1 MQRIDRAMLVLAIVG
16 GASAAVAQDA
26 PRAQETRPAQ
36 PVELI
41 APRASGAPGT
51 TAPADPVA
59 GVADIPENQAELQAL
74 SSGGQPFAPPEGATL
89 GVAPTSEDSSAD
101 EVRTA
106 RRVAFES
113 VVAEQDTRIA
123 TLAARLRDVA
133 GTEESLAVQRE
144 IEQLKRSTGLRL
156 LELQLEMARTDGDA
170 DRAAGIEAAIAAWD
184 APHPAPQPVER
195 PTPVAPRR

>member
-89 GVAPTSEDSSAD
+89 GVAQNANDPAAD
-101 EVRTA
+101 EIRAA

-133 GTEESLAVQRE
+133 GTEESLDVQRE

-170 DRAAGIEAAIAAWD
+170 ARTAGLEAAIAAWD
-184 APHPAPQPVER
+184 APHPAPQPVVR
-195 PTPVAPRR
+195 PTPEAPRR

>member
-1 MQRIDRAMLVLAIVG
+1 MHRIDRALLVLAIVG

-89 GVAPTSEDSSAD
+89 SVAPVAD
-101 EVRTA
+101 EVRAA

-133 GTEESLAVQRE
+133 GTEESFTVQRE

-170 DRAAGIEAAIAAWD
+170 DRTAGLEAAIAAWD
-184 APHPAPQPVER
+184 APHPAPQPVVR
-195 PTPVAPRR
+195 PTPEAPRR

>member
-1 MQRIDRAMLVLAIVG
+1 MHRIDRAMLVLAIVG
-16 GASAAVAQDA
+16 GASAVVAQDA

-36 PVELI
+36 PVELT

-74 SSGGQPFAPPEGATL
+74 SSGGQPFAPPEGAAL
-89 GVAPTSEDSSAD
+89 GSAPVAD

-106 RRVAFES
+106 RRAAFES

-156 LELQLEMARTDGDA
+156 LELQLDMARTDGDA
-170 DRAAGIEAAIAAWD
+170 DRVAGIEAAIAAWD
-184 APHPAPQPVER
+184 APHPAPQPVVR
-195 PTPVAPRR
+195 PTPEAPRR

>member
-1 MQRIDRAMLVLAIVG
+1 MHRIDRALLVLALVG

-36 PVELI
+36 PVELT
-41 APRASGAPGT
+41 APRAGGAPGT

-89 GVAPTSEDSSAD
+89 GVAPAD
-101 EVRTA
+101 EEVRTA
-106 RRVAFES
+106 RRAAFQS

-123 TLAARLRDVA
+123 ALAARLRDVA

-144 IEQLKRSTGLRL
+144 IEQLKRATGLRL

-170 DRAAGIEAAIAAWD
+170 GRAAGIEAAITAWD
-184 APHPAPQPVER
+184 APQPAPQPVDR
-195 PTPVAPRR
+195 PTPTAPRR

>member
-1 MQRIDRAMLVLAIVG
+1 MQRIDRALLVLAIVG

-36 PVELI
+36 PVELT
-41 APRASGAPGT
+41 APRAGGAPGT
-51 TAPADPVA
+51 TAPVDPVA

-74 SSGGQPFAPPEGATL
+74 SSGGQPFAPPEGSTL
-89 GVAPTSEDSSAD
+89 GAAPVAD

-106 RRVAFES
+106 RRIAFES

-123 TLAARLRDVA
+123 ALAARLRDVA

-144 IEQLKRSTGLRL
+144 IEQLKRATGLRL

-170 DRAAGIEAAIAAWD
+170 DRVAGLEAAIAAWD
-184 APHPAPQPVER
+184 APHPAPQPVVR
-195 PTPVAPRR
+195 PTPEAPRR

>member
-1 MQRIDRAMLVLAIVG
+1 MHRIDRALLVLALVG

-36 PVELI
+36 PVELT
-41 APRASGAPGT
+41 APRAGGAPGT
-51 TAPADPVA
+51 TAPADPLA

-74 SSGGQPFAPPEGATL
+74 SSGGQPFALPEGAAL
-89 GVAPTSEDSSAD
+89 EAAQHANDPAAD
-101 EVRTA
+101 EVRSA

-144 IEQLKRSTGLRL
+144 IEQLKRATGLRL

-170 DRAAGIEAAIAAWD
+170 GRAAGIEAAIAAWD
-184 APHPAPQPVER
+184 APQPAPQRVDR
-195 PTPVAPRR
+195 PTPTAPRR